1 MINLVNEIRLR
12 CGYQRDYSN
21 IDNNFRLWL
30 NCYHGEPFW
39 LDTKVNK
46 ESLNLCSSIPSELA
60 RLVTLELE
68 TSVSNEQLDEIYQ
81 RIIRKIR
88 TITEYGLAL
97 GGVILKPYL
106 KNKQIEVDVTTPDMY
121 VILGFNSF
129 GDVKHIAFIDRLRK
143 VEKDRY
149 VYYTRL
155 EEHLI
160 KDKYF
165 IRNTAYKS
173 FDVTQLGTQI
183 ALNSVEQWATL
194 KEQEVINR
202 KDPLFAYFKNPQA
215 NNLDLRSQ
223 EGISCFAKAISLIQ
237 DADEQYQ
244 RTIWEYKGSELAIDA
259 DITVL
264 KNTDELPVGK
274 ERLFRNLG
282 SQVKDDFYNVF
293 SPAIRDVSLF
303 NGLNEI
309 LRQIEF
315 ICGLAYGTFSKNTET
330 EKTATEIKA
339 SKQRSFSTV
348 KDIQNELERTLR
360 QFVEILSY
368 WLKISEK
375 YDINFDFDDSL
386 VIDSET
392 ERTVKLQE
400 VATGIITK
408 ERYLQEVYGL
418 EDTTEWI
425 PQESKVKDV
434 LEEE

>member
-1 MINLVNEIRLR
+1 M
-12 CGYQRDYSN
+12 
-21 IDNNFRLWL
+21 
-30 NCYHGEPFW
+30 
-39 LDTKVNK
+39 
-46 ESLNLCSSIPSELA
+46 
-60 RLVTLELE
+60 
-68 TSVSNEQLDEIYQ
+68 
-81 RIIRKIR
+81 
-88 TITEYGLAL
+88 
-97 GGVILKPYL
+97 
-106 KNKQIEVDVTTPDMY
+106 
-121 VILGFNSF
+121 
-129 GDVKHIAFIDRLRK
+129 
-143 VEKDRY
+143 
-149 VYYTRL
+149 
-155 EEHLI
+155 
-160 KDKYF
+160 
-165 IRNTAYKS
+165 
-173 FDVTQLGTQI
+173 
-183 ALNSVEQWATL
+183 
-194 KEQEVINR
+194 
-202 KDPLFAYFKNPQA
+202 
-215 NNLDLRSQ
+215 
-223 EGISCFAKAISLIQ
+223 
-237 DADEQYQ
+237 
-244 RTIWEYKGSELAIDA
+244 
-259 DITVL
+259 
-264 KNTDELPVGK
+264 PVGK

-293 SPAIRDVSLF
+293 SPNIRDISLF

-418 EDTTEWI
+418 EDTADWI